1 MFAAIMIEIQSLHV
15 GSALRFSHSSFHII
29 IAKGLWSILT
39 FTCSKSTIESQE
51 KGVKKGFQL
60 KKRNAA
66 WHTIIDIVKNT

>member
-51 KGVKKGFQL
+51 KGVKYVQSLTLNINQTFF
-60 KKRNAA
+60 
-66 WHTIIDIVKNT
+66 